1 MLYEIPDHVKNNIIE
16 FLNRTPFQ
24 GFKEHAAL
32 TEILEVLSKP
42 IQEDVEKDIDKQ
54 KD

>member
-1 MLYEIPDHVKNNIIE
+1 MKYEIPDHVKNNIFT
-16 FLNRTPFQ
+16 FLDRVQFQ

-42 IQEDVEKDIDKQ
+42 IQEDVKKDIDKQ